1 MYIMVRESDNMIIGS
16 AVNPI
21 NKKTA
26 MERGYLVYEL
36 DNSEYSEDL
45 IGNILENFEEKQ

>member
-1 MYIMVRESDNMIIGS
+1 MYIMVRASDNMIIGS

-26 MERGYLVYEL
+26 MDRSYLVYEL

>member
-1 MYIMVRESDNMIIGS
+1 MYIMVRKSDNMIVGS

-26 MERGYLVYEL
+26 LERGYLVYEVSK
-36 DNSEYSEDL
+36 SEYSDDL
-45 IGNILENFEEKQ
+45 IGNILENFEERK